1 MPGNGF
7 IVIDRKITS
16 WKWWGNTYAMS
27 VWLYILMRA
36 NWKDGYW
43 AATGEEVKRGSFIT
57 SMAKMASELNLNR
70 RTIKHWLNVFKT
82 DGQIDYECTA
92 RYTRITV
99 MKYGLYQSLD
109 NYSAQLDAQPSAQP
123 SAQLNAQLNA
133 HNRTKQ
139 PVNQETNKP
148 IKNKKS
154 SCRGKASASRFTPPT
169 LNELTDY
176 AHEIGFD
183 SLNAQYFLDY
193 YESKG
198 WMIGKNHM
206 KSWKAAVR
214 TWKTRNQGKE
224 ANHAEPER
232 KSEESEY
239 TPEALRRAGFSPIES
254 ADDFERVFGVT
265 LTDEERNIGKK

>member
-1 MPGNGF
+1 MSDRGF
-7 IVIDRKITS
+7 IVIDRKITEWRW
-16 WKWWGNTYAMS
+16 WKNNTARGL
-27 VWLYILMRA
+27 WLYLLVNA
-36 NWKDGYW
+36 NWKTGFNSDGTEIKRGQVCRSLRNIAADNDVNIKTIRYW
-43 AATGEEVKRGSFIT
+43 LKKFEETGEIEVIRAHRYNVICIVNYAKYQDVPTDKGTIT
-57 SMAKMASELNLNR
+57 GTNTGTNTGTITGTITGTD
-70 RTIKHWLNVFKT
+70 RTIVTKK
-82 DGQIDYECTA
+82 
-92 RYTRITV
+92 
-99 MKYGLYQSLD
+99 QSNKETIKERD
-109 NYSAQLDAQPSAQP
+109 KRDKAVRFVPPSQSEVA
-123 SAQLNAQLNA
+123 
-133 HNRTKQ
+133 
-139 PVNQETNKP
+139 
-148 IKNKKS
+148 
-154 SCRGKASASRFTPPT
+154 
-169 LNELTDY
+169 DY

-214 TWKTRNQGKE
+214 TWKTRDQGKE

-232 KSEESEY
+232 KPEESEY